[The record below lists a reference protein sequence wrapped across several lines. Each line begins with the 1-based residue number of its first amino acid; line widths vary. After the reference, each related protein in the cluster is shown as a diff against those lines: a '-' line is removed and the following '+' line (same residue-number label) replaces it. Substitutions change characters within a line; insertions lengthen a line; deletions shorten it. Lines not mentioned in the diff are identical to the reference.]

1 MITESEIIEIGKLG
15 KPHGINGEI
24 NAYLNEDVDI
34 ERLDRI
40 VLDIE
45 GIFVPFFIDSVRTKR
60 IDTVIM
66 HIEGIDDELHASELT
81 HHLVYALKADDV
93 VTADESDGDDE
104 GMYAADLTG
113 YTILSETGT
122 LVGRIIDVDL
132 STENALFVVER
143 PDMTNIYVPIADE
156 MIDDID
162 PDSRHLVMTLP
173 EGLLDL

>member
-24 NAYLNEDVDI
+24 NAYLNEDIDI

-40 VLDIE
+40 VLEIE
-45 GIFVPFFIDSVRTKR
+45 GIFVPFFIESVRTKR

-66 HIEGIDDELHASELT
+66 HIDGINDELHASELT
-81 HHLVYALKADDV
+81 HHLIYVLKADNIIL
-93 VTADESDGDDE
+93 ADEHDDDE

-113 YTILSETGT
+113 YTILSKTGT
-122 LVGRIIDVDL
+122 LIGRITDVDL
-132 STENALFVVER
+132 STENALFLVER
-143 PDMTNIYVPIADE
+143 PDMTNIYIPISDE

-162 PDSRHLVMTLP
+162 SESRHLIMTLP

>member
-1 MITESEIIEIGKLG
+1 MITEAEIIEIGKLG

-45 GIFVPFFIDSVRTKR
+45 GIYVPFFIDSVRTKR

-66 HIEGIDDELHASELT
+66 HIDGIDDELHASELT
-81 HHLVYALKADDV
+81 HHIVYVLKADDV
-93 VTADESDGDDE
+93 VVADESDDDE
-104 GMYAADLTG
+104 GIYAVDLAG
-113 YTILSETGT
+113 YTILSETGS
-122 LVGRIIDVDL
+122 LIGRIIDVDL

-143 PDMTNIYVPIADE
+143 PDMTNIYIPVADE

>member
-1 MITESEIIEIGKLG
+1 MITEAEITEIGKLG

-45 GIFVPFFIDSVRTKR
+45 GIYVPFFIDSVRTKR

-66 HIEGIDDELHASELT
+66 HIDGIDDEQHAAELT
-81 HHLVYALKADDV
+81 HHLVYVLKADDLV
-93 VTADESDGDDE
+93 VADDEDDDE
-104 GMYAADLTG
+104 GMYAADLAG

-122 LVGRIIDVDL
+122 LIGRIIDVDL

-143 PDMTNIYVPIADE
+143 PDMTNIYIPVADE